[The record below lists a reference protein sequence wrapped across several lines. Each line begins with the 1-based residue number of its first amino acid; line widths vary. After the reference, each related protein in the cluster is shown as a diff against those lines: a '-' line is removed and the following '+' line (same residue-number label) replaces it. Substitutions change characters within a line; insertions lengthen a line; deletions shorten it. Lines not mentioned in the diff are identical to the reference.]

1 MFGKWHQLAGFFK
14 NHKNVYT
21 SYIEQTNTGV
31 QVMTYS
37 GKHLMPARHWHGR
50 IERIDMESI

>member
-21 SYIEQTNTGV
+21 SYIEQT
-31 QVMTYS
+31 
-37 GKHLMPARHWHGR
+37 
-50 IERIDMESI
+50 